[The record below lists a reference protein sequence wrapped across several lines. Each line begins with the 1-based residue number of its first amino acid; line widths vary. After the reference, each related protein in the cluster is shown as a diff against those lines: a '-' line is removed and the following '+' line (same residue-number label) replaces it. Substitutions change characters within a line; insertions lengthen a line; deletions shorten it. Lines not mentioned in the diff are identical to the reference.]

1 MNVGTYKFK
10 SSQAQELITY
20 VANQYGRDLE
30 FLWERF
36 SDNAIWRR
44 EDNGKWFGA
53 LLTVKRNKIIPGDD
67 DSLIEILDVRCAPDV
82 IDFIVDKKKIFP
94 GWHMNKRHWITIVL
108 DGRMDMPQIYSLL
121 DNSYELAYGK

>member
-1 MNVGTYKFK
+1 MGTYKFK
-10 SSQAQELITY
+10 SSQAQELIAY

-44 EDNGKWFGA
+44 GDNGKWFGA

-67 DSLIEILDVRCAPDV
+67 DSLVEILDVRCAPDV
-82 IDFIVDKKKIFP
+82 IDFVVDKKKIFP